1 MPSRR
6 RAARRVQPRGGPK
19 SRQIRVRVSAIE
31 ERGLPL
37 VKELARLARRPDPPP
52 VKLEGALDVLF
63 GAFGASDERF
73 AGLMLEGWLR
83 ARRDKRFRLAMAW
96 LREQLRLAVEEILAE
111 GIAAGAFRRD
121 LDPVV
126 FSAVCL
132 GAAEGC
138 LLQSP
143 SQGGTVPPD
152 QLLKL
157 LLRLAL
163 SEA

>member
-1 MPSRR
+1 MATHR
-6 RAARRVQPRGGPK
+6 RAKRQARPTAPRNLV
-19 SRQIRVRVSAIE
+19 RVRAIE
-31 ERGLPL
+31 ERALPL
-37 VKELARLARRPDPPP
+37 VKELARLAQRGDSPA

-73 AGLMLEGWLR
+73 AGLLLEGWLR

-96 LREQLRLAVEEILAE
+96 LREQLRLSVEEILAE

-143 SQGGTVPPD
+143 SQGGTASPD

-157 LLRLAL
+157 LLRFAL

>member
-1 MPSRR
+1 MARSI
-6 RAARRVQPRGGPK
+6 ARRGGA
-19 SRQIRVRVSAIE
+19 RHREVRVRVSAVE

-37 VKELARLARRPDPPP
+37 VKELSRLARRGDPPA

-63 GAFGASDERF
+63 GAFGASDDRF
-73 AGLMLEGWLR
+73 AGLLLEGWLR

-96 LREQLRLAVEEILAE
+96 LREQLRLSVEEILAE
-111 GIAAGAFRRD
+111 GIERGAFRRD

-143 SQGGTVPPD
+143 SQGGSVSPD
-152 QLLKL
+152 ELVKA

-163 SEA
+163 NEA

>member
-1 MPSRR
+1 
-6 RAARRVQPRGGPK
+6 V
-19 SRQIRVRVSAIE
+19 RVRAIE

-37 VKELARLARRPDPPP
+37 VQELARLARRPDPPP

-73 AGLMLEGWLR
+73 AGLLLEGWLR

-96 LREQLRLAVEEILAE
+96 LREQLRLSVEEILVE

-126 FSAVCL
+126 FSAACL

-143 SQGGTVPPD
+143 SQGGTVSPD

-157 LLRLAL
+157 LLRFAL

>member
-1 MPSRR
+1 MRR
-6 RAARRVQPRGGPK
+6 RVARRVERRRGPRGHQV
-19 SRQIRVRVSAIE
+19 RIRVSAIE

-37 VKELARLARRPDPPP
+37 VKELARLARRTDPPP

-73 AGLMLEGWLR
+73 AGLLLEGWLR

-96 LREQLRLAVEEILAE
+96 LREQLRLSVEEILAE
-111 GIAAGAFRRD
+111 GIRAGAFRRD

-132 GAAEGC
+132 GAAEGS

-143 SQGGTVPPD
+143 SQGGAVSPD
-152 QLLKL
+152 EQLKA
-157 LLRLAL
+157 LLRLAG

>member
-1 MPSRR
+1 MKRR
-6 RAARRVQPRGGPK
+6 QRRRVQQRATPKGGPV
-19 SRQIRVRVSAIE
+19 RVRVSAIE
-31 ERGLPL
+31 ERALPL
-37 VKELARLARRPDPPP
+37 VKELSRLARREDPPA

-73 AGLMLEGWLR
+73 AGLLLEGWLR

-96 LREQLRLAVEEILAE
+96 LREQLRLSVEEILAE
-111 GIAAGAFRRD
+111 GIAAGAFKRD

-132 GAAEGC
+132 AAAEGC

-143 SQGGTVPPD
+143 SQGGAVPPD
-152 QLLKL
+152 QQLKA

>member
-1 MPSRR
+1 MR
-6 RAARRVQPRGGPK
+6 
-19 SRQIRVRVSAIE
+19 AIE

-37 VKELARLARRPDPPP
+37 VKELTRLARRADPPP

-73 AGLMLEGWLR
+73 AGLLLEGWLR

-96 LREQLRLAVEEILAE
+96 LREQLRLSVEEILAE
-111 GIAAGAFRRD
+111 GVASGAFRRD

-132 GAAEGC
+132 GAAEGS

-152 QLLKL
+152 QLLKM

-163 SEA
+163 NEA

>member
-1 MPSRR
+1 
-6 RAARRVQPRGGPK
+6 
-19 SRQIRVRVSAIE
+19 
-31 ERGLPL
+31 
-37 VKELARLARRPDPPP
+37 VKELARLARRPDPPSL
-52 VKLEGALDVLF
+52 KLEGALDVLF

-96 LREQLRLAVEEILAE
+96 LREQLRLSVEEILAE
-111 GIAAGAFRRD
+111 GVAGGAFRRD

-163 SEA
+163 SGA

>member
-1 MPSRR
+1 M
-6 RAARRVQPRGGPK
+6 
-19 SRQIRVRVSAIE
+19 RVRAIE

-37 VKELARLARRPDPPP
+37 VKELARLARRADPAP

-73 AGLMLEGWLR
+73 AGLLLEGWLR
-83 ARRDKRFRLAMAW
+83 SRRDKRFRLAMAW
-96 LREQLRLAVEEILAE
+96 LREQLRLSVEEILAE
-111 GIAAGAFRRD
+111 GLAAGAFRRD

-126 FSAVCL
+126 FSALCL

-143 SQGGTVPPD
+143 SQGGAVPPD
-152 QLLKL
+152 QQLRA

-163 SEA
+163 SPA

>member
-1 MPSRR
+1 
-6 RAARRVQPRGGPK
+6 
-19 SRQIRVRVSAIE
+19 
-31 ERGLPL
+31 
-37 VKELARLARRPDPPP
+37 VKELARLARHPDPPSL
-52 VKLEGALDVLF
+52 KLEGALDVLF

-96 LREQLRLAVEEILAE
+96 LREQLRLSVEEILAE
-111 GIAAGAFRRD
+111 GVAGGAFRRD

-163 SEA
+163 SGA

>member
-1 MPSRR
+1 MPAKRR
-6 RAARRVQPRGGPK
+6 RARRGEQRAIPGGGPGPG
-19 SRQIRVRVSAIE
+19 RG
-31 ERGLPL
+31 RGLQGRG
-37 VKELARLARRPDPPP
+37 APPA
-52 VKLEGALDVLF
+52 EGA
-63 GAFGASDERF
+63 G
-73 AGLMLEGWLR
+73 R

-96 LREQLRLAVEEILAE
+96 LREQLRLSVEEILVE
-111 GIAAGAFRRD
+111 GIAAVAFRRD

-143 SQGGTVPPD
+143 SQGGTVSPD
-152 QLLKL
+152 QLLKI
-157 LLRLAL
+157 LLRFAL

>member
-1 MPSRR
+1 MKRR
-6 RAARRVQPRGGPK
+6 KARRVQQRGRPK
-19 SRQIRVRVSAIE
+19 SRRTPVRVGAIE
-31 ERGLPL
+31 ERALPL
-37 VKELARLARRPDPPP
+37 VKELSRLARRGDPPG
-52 VKLEGALDVLF
+52 VRLEGALDVLF

-73 AGLMLEGWLR
+73 AGLLLEGWLR

-96 LREQLRLAVEEILAE
+96 LREQLRLSVEEILVE

-121 LDPVV
+121 LDPMV

-132 GAAEGC
+132 GAAEGS

-143 SQGGTVPPD
+143 SQGGAVPPD
-152 QLLKL
+152 QQLKA

>member
-1 MPSRR
+1 
-6 RAARRVQPRGGPK
+6 V
-19 SRQIRVRVSAIE
+19 RVRAIE

-37 VKELARLARRPDPPP
+37 VKELARLARRPDPPSL
-52 VKLEGALDVLF
+52 KLEGALDVLF

-96 LREQLRLAVEEILAE
+96 LREQLRLSVEEILAE
-111 GIAAGAFRRD
+111 GVARGAFRRD

-163 SEA
+163 SGA

>member
-1 MPSRR
+1 MKRR
-6 RAARRVQPRGGPK
+6 GKRRVKQRGRPK
-19 SRQIRVRVSAIE
+19 SPRTPVRVGAIE
-31 ERGLPL
+31 ERALPL
-37 VKELARLARRPDPPP
+37 VKELSRLARREDPPA

-63 GAFGASDERF
+63 GALGASDERF
-73 AGLMLEGWLR
+73 AGLLLEGWLR

-96 LREQLRLAVEEILAE
+96 LREQLRLSVEEILVE

-143 SQGGTVPPD
+143 SQGGTVSPE
-152 QLLKL
+152 QLLKI

>member
-1 MPSRR
+1 M
-6 RAARRVQPRGGPK
+6 
-19 SRQIRVRVSAIE
+19 
-31 ERGLPL
+31 
-37 VKELARLARRPDPPP
+37 KELARLARRPDPPSL
-52 VKLEGALDVLF
+52 KLEGALDVLF

-96 LREQLRLAVEEILAE
+96 LREQLRLSVEEILAE
-111 GIAAGAFRRD
+111 GVARGAFRRD

-163 SEA
+163 SGA

>member
-1 MPSRR
+1 MKRR
-6 RAARRVQPRGGPK
+6 KARRVQQRGRPK
-19 SRQIRVRVSAIE
+19 SRQTPVRVSAIE
-31 ERGLPL
+31 ERALPL
-37 VKELARLARRPDPPP
+37 VKELSRLARRGDPPA
-52 VKLEGALDVLF
+52 VRLEGALDVLF

-73 AGLMLEGWLR
+73 AGLLLEGWLR

-96 LREQLRLAVEEILAE
+96 LREQLRLSVEEILVE

-121 LDPVV
+121 LDPMV

-132 GAAEGC
+132 GAAEGS

-143 SQGGTVPPD
+143 SQGGAVPPD
-152 QLLKL
+152 QQLKA

>member
-1 MPSRR
+1 M
-6 RAARRVQPRGGPK
+6 
-19 SRQIRVRVSAIE
+19 
-31 ERGLPL
+31 
-37 VKELARLARRPDPPP
+37 KELARLARRPDPPSL
-52 VKLEGALDVLF
+52 KLEGALDVLF

-96 LREQLRLAVEEILAE
+96 LREQLRLSVEEILAE
-111 GIAAGAFRRD
+111 GVAGGAFRRD

-163 SEA
+163 SGA

>member
-1 MPSRR
+1 MKRR
-6 RAARRVQPRGGPK
+6 GKRRVQQRGRPK
-19 SRQIRVRVSAIE
+19 SRRTPVRVSAIE
-31 ERGLPL
+31 ERALPL
-37 VKELARLARRPDPPP
+37 VKELSRLAGRGDPPA
-52 VKLEGALDVLF
+52 VRLEGALDVLF

-73 AGLMLEGWLR
+73 AGLLLEGWLR
-83 ARRDKRFRLAMAW
+83 ARGDKRFRLAMAW
-96 LREQLRLAVEEILAE
+96 LREQLRLSVEEILAE

-143 SQGGTVPPD
+143 SQGGAVPPD
-152 QLLKL
+152 QQLKA

>member
-1 MPSRR
+1 MKRR
-6 RAARRVQPRGGPK
+6 RSRRVQQRATPRGGP
-19 SRQIRVRVSAIE
+19 IRVRISAIE
-31 ERGLPL
+31 ERALPL
-37 VKELARLARRPDPPP
+37 VKELSRLARGGDPPA
-52 VKLEGALDVLF
+52 VRLEGALDVLF

-73 AGLMLEGWLR
+73 AGLLLEGWLR
-83 ARRDKRFRLAMAW
+83 ARGDKRFRLVMAW
-96 LREQLRLAVEEILAE
+96 FREQLRLSVEEILAE

-143 SQGGTVPPD
+143 SQGGAVPPD
-152 QLLKL
+152 QQLKA

>member
-1 MPSRR
+1 M
-6 RAARRVQPRGGPK
+6 
-19 SRQIRVRVSAIE
+19 RVRAIE

-37 VKELARLARRPDPPP
+37 VKELARLARRPDPPSL
-52 VKLEGALDVLF
+52 KLEGALDVLF

-96 LREQLRLAVEEILAE
+96 LREQLRLSVEEILAE
-111 GIAAGAFRRD
+111 GVAGGAFRRD

-163 SEA
+163 SGA

>member
-1 MPSRR
+1 M
-6 RAARRVQPRGGPK
+6 
-19 SRQIRVRVSAIE
+19 RVRAIE

-37 VKELARLARRPDPPP
+37 VKELARLARRPDPPSL
-52 VKLEGALDVLF
+52 KLEGALDVLF

-96 LREQLRLAVEEILAE
+96 LREQLRLSVEEILAE
-111 GIAAGAFRRD
+111 GVARGAFRRD

-163 SEA
+163 SGA